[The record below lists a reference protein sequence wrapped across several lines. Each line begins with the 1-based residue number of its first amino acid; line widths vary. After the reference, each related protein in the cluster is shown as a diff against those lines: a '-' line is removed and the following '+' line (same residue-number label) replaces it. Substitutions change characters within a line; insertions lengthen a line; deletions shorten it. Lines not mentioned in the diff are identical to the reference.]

1 MILRAC
7 VDACRSKPIIS
18 GQLDLWLQPELRFA
32 AGMLHVYVR
41 TDLVAREEVESVP
54 THPENRRAH
63 RSRISDS
70 CLRSTSGLTLI
81 LIRQTRIS
89 QQMRRALQDIKTP
102 NSDHVEWNW
111 LQP

>member
-41 TDLVAREEVESVP
+41 TDLFAREEVESDRPGYLSKCGERCKISRLP
-54 THPENRRAH
+54 TVTTLSGIGCNLSLLSLVLTVTLELDTLRRGAVYF
-63 RSRISDS
+63 
-70 CLRSTSGLTLI
+70 G
-81 LIRQTRIS
+81 
-89 QQMRRALQDIKTP
+89 A
-102 NSDHVEWNW
+102 
-111 LQP
+111 